1 MSSDGCLTRLKDVLR
16 RQPEWRTPIES
27 ILNALSGVP
36 EGGLLDPMLVA
47 KMVGLEPLITIG
59 YLNVL
64 REAGCGEFVIRV
76 VDGDGQEVRRFPSV
90 ADIPGEVEN
99 EFGEWLTVMP
109 ENVDIS
115 FEPVRQRYSK
125 IGIGS

>member
-1 MSSDGCLTRLKDVLR
+1 MLSDGCLTRLRDVLR
-16 RQPEWRTPIES
+16 RQPEWRAPIES
-27 ILNALSGVP
+27 ILRALSGVP
-36 EGGLLDPMLVA
+36 AGGLLDPMLVA
-47 KMVGLEPLITIG
+47 KMVGLEPLVTVG

-64 REAGCGEFVIRV
+64 REAGCGKFVIRV
-76 VDGDGQEVRRFPSV
+76 VDGEGQEVRRFPTV

-115 FEPVRQRYSK
+115 FEPVQRWHLEF
-125 IGIGS
+125 GIGT